1 MEALI
6 PRAVAPQAQEILDF
20 SPVLTLDGARQVGKS
35 TLAQMLSQSRE
46 SLALTLDDPGTLA
59 AARHDPR
66 GFVEQAG
73 ERTLIIDEVQ
83 RMPELTVAV
92 KASVDR
98 DRRPGRFILTGSS
111 DLSRLR
117 GHKDSLAGRAMS
129 LRLFPLGQA
138 EIDGVVA
145 PRTFADRVLAA
156 SSESRLPD
164 GMPII
169 NRAALIE
176 RIVRGGYPAI
186 RQASPRLHGRWL
198 DDYVNRLLRVDAGDN
213 GSRTDPARLESLLRL
228 IAANQSGELVKA
240 RLAQEASLPASSVT
254 TYVDVLSR
262 LYLIDTLRPWEPN
275 LTTRETG
282 RPKVMVSD
290 SGLAARLMGQTADSL
305 SDMVAGSTMLGSLL
319 EGFVAAELRAQ
330 QEWSEAAYRL
340 FHWRDRNGKEVDLI
354 IELDDGGVVAVE
366 VKSTRS
372 LQGRHFAGL
381 DFLKDR
387 LGPRL
392 RAGVV
397 LATLDEPLRYADR
410 LWGLPVSALWQ

>member
-1 MEALI
+1 M
-6 PRAVAPQAQEILDF
+6 
-20 SPVLTLDGARQVGKS
+20 
-35 TLAQMLSQSRE
+35 
-46 SLALTLDDPGTLA
+46 
-59 AARHDPR
+59 
-66 GFVEQAG
+66 
-73 ERTLIIDEVQ
+73 
-83 RMPELTVAV
+83 
-92 KASVDR
+92 
-98 DRRPGRFILTGSS
+98 
-111 DLSRLR
+111 
-117 GHKDSLAGRAMS
+117 
-129 LRLFPLGQA
+129 
-138 EIDGVVA
+138 
-145 PRTFADRVLAA
+145 
-156 SSESRLPD
+156 
-164 GMPII
+164 
-169 NRAALIE
+169 
-176 RIVRGGYPAI
+176 
-186 RQASPRLHGRWL
+186 
-198 DDYVNRLLRVDAGDN
+198 DAGDD

-290 SGLAARLMGQTADSL
+290 SGLAARLMGQTAGSL
-305 SDMVAGSTMLGSLL
+305 SDMVTGSTMLGSLL

-330 QEWSEAAYRL
+330 QEWSETAYRL

-354 IELDDGGVVAVE
+354 IELDDGGIVAVE

-397 LATLDEPLRYADR
+397 LAPLDEPLRYADR